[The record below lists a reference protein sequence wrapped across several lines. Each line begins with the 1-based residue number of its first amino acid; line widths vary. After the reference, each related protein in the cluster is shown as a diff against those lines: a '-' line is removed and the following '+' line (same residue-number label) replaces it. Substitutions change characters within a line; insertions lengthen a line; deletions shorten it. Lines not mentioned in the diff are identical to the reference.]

1 MTTIAYRDGVLA
13 ADSRITAGNLIV
25 PGGFYKIRRLPC
37 GSLFAGCGI
46 VDNIER
52 LLESIISDDDPPSVR
67 NTTAVQIDPKGS
79 MWTYEGYVWVRQRG
93 PYGAWG
99 SGSAFA
105 YGALAMGASA
115 KDAVRVA
122 IKFDSGSGGPVRAA
136 SIKENA
142 RA

>member
-25 PGGFYKIRRLPC
+25 PGGFYKVRRLPC
-37 GSLFAGCGI
+37 GSLFAGSGS
-46 VDNIER
+46 VDDIER
-52 LLESIISDDDPPSVR
+52 ILEAILVGDAPPSVR
-67 NTTAVQIDPKGS
+67 NTTAVTVDTKGA
-79 MWTYEGYVWVRQRG
+79 MWTYEGSVWVRQRG

-99 SGSAFA
+99 SGSPYA

-115 KDAVRVA
+115 KDAVRIA
-122 IKFDSGSGGPVRAA
+122 IKFDNGSGGPVRAA
-136 SIKENA
+136 SIKENS